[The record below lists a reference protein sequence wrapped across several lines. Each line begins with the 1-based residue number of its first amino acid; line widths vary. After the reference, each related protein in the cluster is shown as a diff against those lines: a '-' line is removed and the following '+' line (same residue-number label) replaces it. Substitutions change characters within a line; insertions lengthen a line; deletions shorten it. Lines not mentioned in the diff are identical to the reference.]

1 MTSGTPEQK
10 DCIVAPAS
18 PKGVGAIALI
28 RLSGKDSFKILN
40 KIFQGKD
47 LENAKSHT
55 IHFGKIMDGLEEI
68 DEVLVSVF
76 KAPRSYTMEDIAEI
90 STHGSPYIVDR
101 VIRLLIENGARF
113 AKAGEFTQR
122 AFLNG
127 RFDLAQAEAVADLI
141 ASESE
146 AEHKNAINQMRGGFS
161 QEIKKLREE
170 LIHFASLIELELDF
184 SEEDVEFA
192 DREKLKA
199 LVENIRMVVTELIQS
214 FKYGSVLKEGIPV
227 AIVGKPNAGKST
239 LMNALLKEEKAI
251 VTEIAGTTRDYIEDH
266 FVLDGIKFRLI
277 DTAGLRDT
285 QDIIEAAGV
294 KRSIEQLEKAKIGIY
309 LFDAMETGPVELEKE
324 LNPLRSH
331 CDALFPIG
339 NKSDLGL
346 HSGWTGKEKDIL
358 FISAK
363 GQENLK
369 FFTDL
374 LTKAALEGL
383 SGDTSTITN
392 ARHYESLLKCQQAL
406 DEVLQSLS
414 SQVATDLIAQ
424 DIRYALHQLG
434 EITGEITTDDLLEN
448 IFSKFCI
455 GK

>member
-1 MTSGTPEQK
+1 MSSNIPKQK
-10 DCIVAPAS
+10 DCIIAPATA
-18 PKGVGAIALI
+18 KGVGAIAVI
-28 RLSGKDSFKILN
+28 RLSGLNTFEILN
-40 KIFQGKD
+40 SAFQGKN
-47 LENAKSHT
+47 LNKVESHSL
-55 IHFGKIMDGLEEI
+55 HLGKIMEDGEEI

-90 STHGSPYIVDR
+90 SSHGSPYIVDR
-101 VIRLLIENGARF
+101 IIRCLINKGARF

-161 QEIKKLREE
+161 LEIKKLREE
-170 LIHFASLIELELDF
+170 LVNFASLIELELDF
-184 SEEDVEFA
+184 AEEDVEFA
-192 DREKLKA
+192 DRSQIRT
-199 LVENIRMVVTELIQS
+199 LVERILHAISELIQS
-214 FKYGSVLKEGIPV
+214 FSYGSVLKEGIPV

-277 DTAGLRDT
+277 DTAGLRET

-309 LFDAMETGPVELEKE
+309 LFDALETSPEELEKE
-324 LNPLRSH
+324 LKPLRSH
-331 CDALFPIG
+331 CEALYPIG

-346 HSGWTGKEKDIL
+346 HSEWTGNEKDVL

-369 FFTDL
+369 LFTDL
-374 LTKAALEGL
+374 ISNAALEGL
-383 SGDTSTITN
+383 SGDTSTVTN
-392 ARHYESLLKCQQAL
+392 ARHYESLLKCRKSL
-406 DEVLQSLS
+406 EEVLEALS
-414 SQVATDLIAQ
+414 SKLSTDLIAQ
-424 DIRYALHQLG
+424 DIRYALHHLG

>member
-1 MTSGTPEQK
+1 MSSNIPEQK
-10 DCIVAPAS
+10 DCIIAPATA
-18 PKGVGAIALI
+18 KGVGAIALI
-28 RLSGKDSFKILN
+28 RLSGKGTFEILN
-40 KIFQGKD
+40 KVFQGKD
-47 LENAKSHT
+47 LEKAKSHT
-55 IHFGKIMDGLEEI
+55 LHFGKIMDGDEEI

-76 KAPRSYTMEDIAEI
+76 KAPRSYTLEDIAEI

-101 VIRLLIENGARF
+101 VIRLLIDKGARL

-141 ASESE
+141 SSESE
-146 AEHKNAINQMRGGFS
+146 AEHRNAINQMRGGFS

-170 LIHFASLIELELDF
+170 LINFASLIELELDF

-192 DREKLKA
+192 DREKLKK
-199 LVENIRMVVTELIQS
+199 LVESIRMVVTELIQS
-214 FKYGSVLKEGIPV
+214 FKYGSALKEGIPV

-266 FVLDGIKFRLI
+266 FVLDGVKFRLI
-277 DTAGLRDT
+277 DTAGLRET

-309 LFDAMETGPVELEKE
+309 LFDALETSPEELEKE
-324 LNPLRSH
+324 LKPLRSH
-331 CDALFPIG
+331 CDALYPIG

-346 HSGWTGKEKDIL
+346 HSNWSGNEKDVL

-369 FFTDL
+369 LFTDL
-374 LTKAALEGL
+374 ITSATLEGL
-383 SGDTSTITN
+383 SGDTSTVTN

-406 DEVLQSLS
+406 DEVLEALS
-414 SQVATDLIAQ
+414 SELSTDLIAQ
-424 DIRYALHQLG
+424 DIRYALHHLG

>member
-68 DEVLVSVF
+68 DEVLVSIF

-309 LFDAMETGPVELEKE
+309 LFDALETGPGELEKD
-324 LNPLRSH
+324 LKPLRSH

-383 SGDTSTITN
+383 SGDTSTVTN
-392 ARHYESLLKCQQAL
+392 ARHYESLLKCQKAL

>member
-1 MTSGTPEQK
+1 MSSNIPEQK

-28 RLSGKDSFKILN
+28 RLSGKDSFRILN
-40 KIFQGKD
+40 RIFQGKD
-47 LENAKSHT
+47 LEKAKSHR
-55 IHFGKIMDGLEEI
+55 IYYGRIMDGAEEI

-214 FKYGSVLKEGIPV
+214 FKFGSVLKEGIPV

-309 LFDAMETGPVELEKE
+309 LFDAMETGPGELEKE
-324 LNPLRSH
+324 LKPLHSH
-331 CDALFPIG
+331 CEALFPIG

-346 HSGWTGKEKDIL
+346 HSGWTGKEEDIL

-369 FFTDL
+369 LFTDL

-392 ARHYESLLKCQQAL
+392 ARHYESLLKCQKSL
-406 DEVLQSLS
+406 DEVLESLS

-424 DIRYALHQLG
+424 DIRYALHHLG